1 MEQLNKKLNEIIRS
15 TSSMK
20 TTSVT
25 NVIVPKNNSLFIS
38 IIFVFLLFATI
49 IYIKP
54 SVFLFLFMSILGNFL
69 LLLFV
74 GLVGYFNVQWAIG
87 LSAIFIIL
95 YQASHLSSSSGVSR
109 EPFGELDI
117 EADTIY
123 TPTTWSQQTINDF
136 LHFQKT
142 HNPNFTFDIN
152 ILQQQ
157 ATPAEVQYLLENNE
171 WPWSDEVKKM
181 YRDAIAQS
189 SFISV
194 NLSSSLGE
202 AQAIYNQTAIK
213 ELLSWN
219 SKEGTFLL
227 HGATIGN
234 TELLE
239 FNHSPTAHNENLPAN
254 VNNIIRCSSDSPSTM
269 QKIIYTG
276 YDSINGSLQSQVT
289 SVENSA
295 LPSVINGFKFLK
307 DACNP
312 CVALSNPA
320 DYSCPFSI
328 DTGNGPDVSPVWQNL
343 WGLNASDANAST
355 STDPSKFPLLNQL
368 KKEISNATFV
378 SSGAG
383 ADAGAI
389 GDIGA
394 GTDSTTETLNTN
406 ASTSTG
412 LGPVPGASASATLSN
427 IASNNVVTL
436 PDDVKGIDMH
446 YNIPTNMN

>member
-20 TTSVT
+20 ATSVT

-95 YQASHLSSSSGVSR
+95 YQASHVTIGR
-109 EPFGELDI
+109 EPFGVLDI

-227 HGATIGN
+227 HGATI
-234 TELLE
+234 ELLQLPEATTE
-239 FNHSPTAHNENLPAN
+239 FNHSPTAHSSNSTNLPAN
-254 VNNIIRCSSDSPSTM
+254 VNNIIRCSATAPSSSAPSVM

-295 LPSVINGFKFLK
+295 LPSLINGFKFLK

-343 WGLNASDANAST
+343 WGLNASDANASA

-378 SSGAG
+378 SSSSG
-383 ADAGAI
+383 ADT
-389 GDIGA
+389 IGA
-394 GTDSTTETLNTN
+394 NANTLNTE

-412 LGPVPGASASATLSN
+412 LGPLPGSSASATLSN
-427 IASNNVVTL
+427 IASNNAVTL

>member
-1 MEQLNKKLNEIIRS
+1 
-15 TSSMK
+15 
-20 TTSVT
+20 
-25 NVIVPKNNSLFIS
+25 
-38 IIFVFLLFATI
+38 
-49 IYIKP
+49 
-54 SVFLFLFMSILGNFL
+54 MSILGNFL
-69 LLLFV
+69 LVLFV

-95 YQASHLSSSSGVSR
+95 YQASHLSSGR
-109 EPFGELDI
+109 EPFGVLDI

-123 TPTTWSQQTINDF
+123 TPTTWSQQTITDF

-157 ATPAEVQYLLENNE
+157 ATPAEVQYLLENNQ

-194 NLSSSLGE
+194 NLSASLGD

-234 TELLE
+234 SEL
-239 FNHSPTAHNENLPAN
+239 LPAN
-254 VNNIIRCSSDSPSTM
+254 VNNIVRCSATAPSSSAPSVM

-276 YDSINGSLQSQVT
+276 YDSINGSLQSQVS

-295 LPSVINGFKFLK
+295 LPSLVNGFKFLK

-343 WGLNASDANAST
+343 WGLNASDANASA

-378 SSGAG
+378 SSSSST
-383 ADAGAI
+383 DT
-389 GDIGA
+389 IGA
-394 GTDSTTETLNTN
+394 NANTLNTD

-412 LGPVPGASASATLSN
+412 LGPLPGSSASATLSN
-427 IASNNVVTL
+427 IASNNAVTL

-446 YNIPTNMN
+446 YNIPTNMS

>member
-378 SSGAG
+378 SAS
-383 ADAGAI
+383 
-389 GDIGA
+389 A
-394 GTDSTTETLNTN
+394 GTDTIGANANTLNTD
-406 ASTSTG
+406 ASTST
-412 LGPVPGASASATLSN
+412 PTKSANSPSTP
-427 IASNNVVTL
+427 NVMA
-436 PDDVKGIDMH
+436 PSS
-446 YNIPTNMN
+446 

>member
-1 MEQLNKKLNEIIRS
+1 MEQLKLLQLRLQSLVSKLQLPSTTSFASNKKLNEILRS

-20 TTSVT
+20 ATSVT

-109 EPFGELDI
+109 EPFGQLDI

-123 TPTTWSQQTINDF
+123 TPTTWSQQTITDF

-157 ATPAEVQYLLENNE
+157 ATPAEVQYLLENNK

-234 TELLE
+234 
-239 FNHSPTAHNENLPAN
+239 SDNLPAN
-254 VNNIIRCSSDSPSTM
+254 VNNIIRCSSSAPSVM

-295 LPSVINGFKFLK
+295 LPSLINGFKFLK

-343 WGLNASDANAST
+343 WGLNASDANASA

-378 SSGAG
+378 SSSSGT
-383 ADAGAI
+383 DT
-389 GDIGA
+389 IGA
-394 GTDSTTETLNTN
+394 NANTLNTD

-412 LGPVPGASASATLSN
+412 LGPLPGSSATLSN
-427 IASNNVVTL
+427 IASNNAVTL

-446 YNIPTNMN
+446 YNIPTNMS

>member
-1 MEQLNKKLNEIIRS
+1 MEQLNKKLNEILRS

-20 TTSVT
+20 ATSVT

-69 LLLFV
+69 LVLFV

-95 YQASHLSSSSGVSR
+95 YQASHLSSGVSR
-109 EPFGELDI
+109 EPFGLLDI

-157 ATPAEVQYLLENNE
+157 ATPAEVQYLLENNK

-234 TELLE
+234 
-239 FNHSPTAHNENLPAN
+239 SENLPAN
-254 VNNIIRCSSDSPSTM
+254 VNNIVRCSSSAPSVM

-295 LPSVINGFKFLK
+295 LPSLINGFKFLK

-343 WGLNASDANAST
+343 WGLNASDANASA

-378 SSGAG
+378 S
-383 ADAGAI
+383 ADASSASA
-389 GDIGA
+389 DIGA
-394 GTDSTTETLNTN
+394 GTDSTTETLNTD

-412 LGPVPGASASATLSN
+412 LGPLPGSSASATLSN
-427 IASNNVVTL
+427 IASNNAVTL

-446 YNIPTNMN
+446 YNIPTNMS

>member
-1 MEQLNKKLNEIIRS
+1 MEQLYKKLN
-15 TSSMK
+15 
-20 TTSVT
+20 V

-38 IIFVFLLFATI
+38 IIFVFLLFSTI

-69 LLLFV
+69 LVLFV

-95 YQASHLSSSSGVSR
+95 YQASHLSSSRGSGSGITH
-109 EPFGELDI
+109 EPFGVLDI

-123 TPTTWSQQTINDF
+123 TPTTWSQQTITDF

-157 ATPAEVQYLLENNE
+157 ATPAEVQYLLENNQ

-234 TELLE
+234 SEL
-239 FNHSPTAHNENLPAN
+239 LPAN
-254 VNNIIRCSSDSPSTM
+254 VNNIVRCSSSAPSSSAPSVM

-276 YDSINGSLQSQVT
+276 YDSINGSLQSQVS

-295 LPSVINGFKFLK
+295 LPSLINGFKFLK

-343 WGLNASDANAST
+343 WGLNASDANASA

-378 SSGAG
+378 SSSAG
-383 ADAGAI
+383 ADAGADAI
-389 GDIGA
+389 GDIG
-394 GTDSTTETLNTN
+394 STTETLNTD

-412 LGPVPGASASATLSN
+412 LGPLPGSSASATLSN
-427 IASNNVVTL
+427 IASNNAVTL

-446 YNIPTNMN
+446 YNIPTNMS

>member
-1 MEQLNKKLNEIIRS
+1 MEQLNKKLNEILRS

-20 TTSVT
+20 ATSIT

-95 YQASHLSSSSGVSR
+95 YQASHLSSGGR
-109 EPFGELDI
+109 EPFGLLDI

-123 TPTTWSQQTINDF
+123 TPTTWSLQTINDF

-234 TELLE
+234 ST
-239 FNHSPTAHNENLPAN
+239 NLPAN
-254 VNNIIRCSSDSPSTM
+254 VNNIVRCSSSAPSVM

-295 LPSVINGFKFLK
+295 LPSLINGFKFLK

-320 DYSCPFSI
+320 DYSCPFSLN
-328 DTGNGPDVSPVWQNL
+328 TGNGPDVSPVWQTL
-343 WGLNASDANAST
+343 WGLNASDANASA

-378 SSGAG
+378 SASASS
-383 ADAGAI
+383 ASA
-389 GDIGA
+389 DIGA
-394 GTDSTTETLNTN
+394 GTDSTTETLNTD

-412 LGPVPGASASATLSN
+412 LGPLPGSSASATLSN
-427 IASNNVVTL
+427 IASNNAVTL

>member
-1 MEQLNKKLNEIIRS
+1 MEQLKLLQLRLQSLVSKLQLPSTTSLASNKKFDI
-15 TSSMK
+15 
-20 TTSVT
+20 

-69 LLLFV
+69 LVLFV

-95 YQASHLSSSSGVSR
+95 YQASHLSRSR
-109 EPFGELDI
+109 EPFGVLDI

-157 ATPAEVQYLLENNE
+157 ATPAEVQYLLENNQ

-234 TELLE
+234 ST
-239 FNHSPTAHNENLPAN
+239 NLPAN
-254 VNNIIRCSSDSPSTM
+254 VNNIVRCSSSAPSSSASSVM

-295 LPSVINGFKFLK
+295 LPSLINGFKFLK

-343 WGLNASDANAST
+343 WGLNASDANASA
-355 STDPSKFPLLNQL
+355 SADPSKFPLLNQL

-378 SSGAG
+378 SSSSG
-383 ADAGAI
+383 ADI
-389 GDIGA
+389 G
-394 GTDSTTETLNTN
+394 STTDTLNTD
-406 ASTSTG
+406 ASTATG
-412 LGPVPGASASATLSN
+412 LGPLPGSSASATLSN
-427 IASNNVVTL
+427 IASNNAVTL